1 MLRRIASA
9 SFFAVVLSFQT
20 PVANAQD
27 QTTVIVTPRVW
38 YSFIS
43 AAQTY
48 PAGNASVQHS
58 TLPLYGG
65 SIAVAPANW
74 GGTTLSLTAFYGN
87 GNGNYNEGD
96 ACCVFNGHND
106 IKRFDVEGVA
116 QFPLGTAGAY
126 WSLGLRYIL
135 AESQSTGKDQLGKPF
150 SFYSEGKH
158 YLGEIGVGASTAI
171 NSSGSQRLFGGIT
184 LMAGTRNTE
193 NNDTCC
199 TIFVNKETVTDGV
212 VGIDTNFGYSAN
224 FGPATFY
231 ARYRLFV
238 LSEAN
243 AFASPE
249 LMPVVHGPEFN
260 LSFKLN

>member
-1 MLRRIASA
+1 M
-9 SFFAVVLSFQT
+9 
-20 PVANAQD
+20 
-27 QTTVIVTPRVW
+27 
-38 YSFIS
+38 
-43 AAQTY
+43 
-48 PAGNASVQHS
+48 QHS

-126 WSLGLRYIL
+126 WSLGLRYIF
-135 AESQSTGKDQLGKPF
+135 ADSQSTGKDQLGKPF
-150 SFYSEGKH
+150 SFYSEIKH

-184 LMAGTRNTE
+184 LMAGTRHIE

-199 TIFVNKETVTDGV
+199 TIFC
-212 VGIDTNFGYSAN
+212 
-224 FGPATFY
+224 
-231 ARYRLFV
+231 
-238 LSEAN
+238 
-243 AFASPE
+243 
-249 LMPVVHGPEFN
+249 
-260 LSFKLN
+260 